1 MKRWE
6 ALGIFLLVVV
16 LVGTPTAVFAGQYFL
31 NTAPA
36 EYTIVAHTVE
46 DGGFIPNQ
54 ITVTQGEHVRLR
66 LTSADVTHGLSD
78 PELGINV
85 PDIYPGKFITVDFT
99 PTKPGTY
106 PFMCTAVCSP
116 MHFQMTG
123 AIIVVPA
130 TGGTTSS
137 SGQGAGSSASTQSAP
152 AMSGM
157 SGMMNAHTQG
167 SGNSTTPQTGDT
179 ASAAGNVTFHSTIQP
194 IFQQRCATCHT
205 GTGAPLGLDL
215 STYDAVMRGANGQPV
230 VVPGKPDQSLLV
242 QKVKGT
248 MAPQMPFGGPPL
260 SATDI
265 QHIEQWIANG
275 APNN

>member
-6 ALGIFLLVVV
+6 ALGILLLVVV

-31 NTAPA
+31 NTGPS

-46 DGGFIPNQ
+46 DGGFVPNQ
-54 ITVTQGEHVRLR
+54 ITVAQGEHVRLR
-66 LTSADVTHGLSD
+66 LTSADVTHGLSA
-78 PELGINV
+78 PGLGINV

-106 PFMCTAVCSP
+106 QFMCTALCSP
-116 MHFQMTG
+116 FHFQMTG

-130 TGGTTSS
+130 TGGATSP
-137 SGQGAGSSASTQSAP
+137 SGQGAGSTTSTQSGT
-152 AMSGM
+152 AMSGI
-157 SGMMNAHTQG
+157 SGMMDANTRG
-167 SGNSTTPQTGDT
+167 SGSAATPASGDT
-179 ASAAGNVTFHSTIQP
+179 AATAGNVTFHSTIQP
-194 IFQQRCATCHT
+194 IFQQSCVSCHT
-205 GTGAPLGLDL
+205 GASAPLGLDL
-215 STYDAVMRGANGQPV
+215 SSYQSVMRGASGQPV

-248 MAPQMPFGGPPL
+248 VAPQMPFGGPPL
-260 SATDI
+260 SATDV